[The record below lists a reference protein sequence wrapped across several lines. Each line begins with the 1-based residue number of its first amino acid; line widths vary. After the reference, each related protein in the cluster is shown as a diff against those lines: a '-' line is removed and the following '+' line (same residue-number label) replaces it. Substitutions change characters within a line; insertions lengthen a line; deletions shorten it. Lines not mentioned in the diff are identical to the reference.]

1 MTTISTSGCP
11 NVISEY
17 TLGESNDLTILFR
30 VYRNVMECFKNRGY
44 IVPEVYSSEE
54 ELLSIVHHKEDPE
67 VEHLDTI
74 VTHPVS
80 GKRCLLA
87 WVRDEKIGVKHIKK
101 IYDKMEKENIHD
113 ACMLCKYTIT
123 VFGKKAIEEFNTTF
137 SDKYIEYFEYSQMLI
152 DITKHTLVPKHI
164 VLSREEKEK
173 WFGTFS
179 IKKESQLPKLHRTD
193 AMARYYGLRK
203 GDLVKII
210 RQSDAG
216 TEYIMYRIV
225 V

>member
-11 NVISEY
+11 NVISDY
-17 TLGESNDLTILFR
+17 TAGESNDLTILFR
-30 VYRNVMECFKNRGY
+30 VYGNVMECFKNRGY
-44 IVPEVYSSEE
+44 IIPPMVTSEE
-54 ELLSIVHHKEDPE
+54 QMLSIVHHTEDPE
-67 VEHLDTI
+67 VEHLDI
-74 VTHPVS
+74 VLTHSTS
-80 GKRCLLA
+80 GKKCLLS
-87 WVRDEKIGVKHIKK
+87 WVREEKIGVKHIKK
-101 IYDKMEKENIHD
+101 IYDKMEKERID
-113 ACMLCKYTIT
+113 DSCMICKYTVT

-137 SDKYIEYFEYSQMLI
+137 SNKYIEYFEYSQMLI

-164 VLSREEKEK
+164 VLTREEKEK
-173 WFGTFS
+173 WFVTFS

-203 GDLVKII
+203 GDLVKIV
-210 RQSDAG
+210 RKSDAD